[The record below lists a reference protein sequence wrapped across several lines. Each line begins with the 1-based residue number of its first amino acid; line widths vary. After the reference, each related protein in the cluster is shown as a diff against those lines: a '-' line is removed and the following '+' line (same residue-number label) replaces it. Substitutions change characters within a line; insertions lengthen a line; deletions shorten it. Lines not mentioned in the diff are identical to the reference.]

1 MSKFFLRIGG
11 LLFYSRRRQSVR
23 GSIIFLLTNFLLI
36 AGAIFTIE
44 IIFIFLGMENIFL
57 PMTRVTHSMWAFLTK
72 LVY

>member
-11 LLFYSRRRQSVR
+11 LLLFNKRHQSVR

-44 IIFIFLGMENIFL
+44 IVLIFLGVQNIFL
-57 PMTRVTHSMWAFLTK
+57 PMTHMTHSLFAFLTK
-72 LVY
+72 LIY